1 MANRDKT
8 IINNRKVPC
17 YLMRYCGIFLS
28 GFKYR
33 VKKCGRLLINFQ
45 ALASSRLALK
55 RFLKDALL
63 IPPERIFTSTE
74 GI

>member
-1 MANRDKT
+1 MGNCYKRIT
-8 IINNRKVPC
+8 NNSKDPC

-33 VKKCGRLLINFQ
+33 VKKCGRLFINFQ

-63 IPPERIFTSTE
+63 IPPERIFTRTA

>member
-8 IINNRKVPC
+8 IINNTKVPV
-17 YLMRYCGIFLS
+17 YFMRYCGIFLS